1 MTVPGGVTGSEL
13 DRRYAA
19 AEQGLAAAA
28 AQRVRRTPVVLL
40 ALLALLVLGV
50 GLVSSADLRRLQTP
64 RGTALAWTEAA
75 VFGDCRGYDHLSVRP
90 PGAAAAPDRRTGD
103 QRCAALRQR
112 SQDARL
118 HSGSIR
124 LDAGPARQVGGAA
137 TVEVRLTRDGAVRT
151 TALSLVRRGG
161 GWAVVRDAVACSQ
174 IGCA

>member
-1 MTVPGGVTGSEL
+1 MSLSGREL
-13 DRRYAA
+13 NRRYAV
-19 AEQGLAAAA
+19 AEQSLAVDRAK
-28 AQRVRRTPVVLL
+28 RVRRTPTVLI

-75 VFGDCRGYDHLSVRP
+75 VFGDCRGYDRLSVRP
-90 PGAAAAPDRRTGD
+90 PGEPVAPDLRTGD
-103 QRCAALRQR
+103 QRCNDLRER

-124 LDAGPARQVGGAA
+124 LDAGPVALADGTA
-137 TVEVRLTRDGAVRT
+137 TVEVRLSRAGSVRT
-151 TALSLVRRGG
+151 ASLALVRRGG
-161 GWAVVRDAVACSQ
+161 GWAVLRDGAACGQ